1 MTPASPPASGFVAAD
16 RASGISIVCVFE
28 LDRPRVL
35 ATAVM
40 GPVVLRLACR
50 DQFHARL
57 ALPPHHTSSATLPHA
72 RFLVLTDFFAI
83 VIFSAQVDIRIM
95 EMILRGTEVA
105 ALDGLVCKPA
115 RNAAAGCAITDADVV
130 LDCLVDSAVCKTS
143 CGSTLFAT
151 LATLKSGLQA
161 EGSQLRQPTSTL
173 HPQIKI
179 LPSTFLT
186 REERE

>member
-1 MTPASPPASGFVAAD
+1 M
-16 RASGISIVCVFE
+16 
-28 LDRPRVL
+28 L
-35 ATAVM
+35 ATAVV

-57 ALPPHHTSSATLPHA
+57 ALPPHHTSSAPLPHA
-72 RFLVLTDFFAI
+72 RFLVPADFFAR
-83 VIFSAQVDIRIM
+83 VVFSAQVDIRIM

-105 ALDGLVCKPA
+105 ALNGLVCKPA

-151 LATLKSGLQA
+151 LATLKSVLPA
-161 EGSQLRQPTSTL
+161 EAPRLRQPPSPL
-173 HPQIKI
+173 HPKI
-179 LPSTFLT
+179 ELLPSTFLT
-186 REERE
+186 RGESERVREGVREGV